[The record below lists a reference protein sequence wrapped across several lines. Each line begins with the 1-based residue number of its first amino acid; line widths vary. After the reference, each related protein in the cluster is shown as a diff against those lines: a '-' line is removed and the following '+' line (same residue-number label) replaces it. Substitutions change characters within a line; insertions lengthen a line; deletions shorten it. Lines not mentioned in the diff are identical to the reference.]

1 MKSKLISLRER
12 DVVVRGAIEDPTVA
26 AILLLNSLPQSV
38 LRGSDRGSDIKK
50 LLLLSV
56 PIVDMSEERL
66 MDRNRSGNRSDFNH
80 NNSSNNNNYNNNS
93 SNNNNNNNNNNNSN
107 DNNKNINNNTS
118 TSSSTHTHTH
128 SHNRTHNNN
137 QDSNDKQQQI
147 QKLRLTILSQ
157 KACSFRAVAVMR
169 SMAKLTPLLREYKS
183 KYQQYDMVD

>member
-38 LRGSDRGSDIKK
+38 VRGSDRGSDIKK

-66 MDRNRSGNRSDFNH
+66 MDRNRSGNRSDFSH

-93 SNNNNNNNNNNNSN
+93 SNNNNNNNNNSN
-107 DNNKNINNNTS
+107 DNSNNNINNNTS
-118 TSSSTHTHTH
+118 TNTHT
-128 SHNRTHNNN
+128 NTHNTN
-137 QDSNDKQQQI
+137 QDNSDKQQQI

-183 KYQQYDMVD
+183 KCDQYDMVD